1 MQPLPWTPDFDTW
14 PITHA
19 ISDARADGPAIHVT
33 WDDGRTS
40 AFHALFLRENSPD
53 EETINSVSREAVTS
67 PLDFAEDLT
76 AQAVSVDGAGAL
88 VVTWSHG
95 GHVSRFHPG
104 WLRAH
109 AWFEDNARR
118 DTRVLWTADDL
129 TAPPTFSGE
138 QALVDDAVFLSWLQA
153 LRDFGVA
160 RLEGLANEDGLLEAV
175 VSRIGPVRESNFGR
189 TYTLEIKDEPDSN
202 AFTSDALL
210 QHIDMPTRENPHGL
224 QFLFCRENSTTGG
237 RGIYADAYRIAED
250 IRAEEPEHFRS
261 LVTDIWEYNNRSK
274 TSDYRASGPVVET
287 DGSGRITGIRYN
299 TWLRAP
305 LIAPLDVQERAYK
318 AVRAFAARAQSDKY
332 QLKFTYRPGDLLAFD
347 NRRAL
352 HGRDGYDAAGG
363 TRFIEGVY
371 ADRDD
376 LHSTIRTLERKLA
389 QDPAGQD
396 SQEQS

>member
-19 ISDARADGPAIHVT
+19 ISEAHADGAAIHVT
-33 WDDGRTS
+33 WDDGRAS
-40 AFHALFLRENSPD
+40 AFHAFFLRENSPD
-53 EETINSVSREAVTS
+53 DETINPLSREAVMS

-95 GHVSRFHPG
+95 GHISRFHPG

-109 AWFEDNARR
+109 AWFEDN
-118 DTRVLWTADDL
+118 TRQDKQVLWTASELD
-129 TAPPTFSGE
+129 APPTFSGT
-138 QALVDDAVFLSWLQA
+138 QTLADDTVFLSWLQA
-153 LRDFGVA
+153 LRDYGVA
-160 RLEGLANEDGLLEAV
+160 RLEGLPNEDGLLETI

-237 RGIYADAYRIAED
+237 RGIYADAYRIAGD
-250 IRAEEPEHFRS
+250 MRVEEPEHFRS
-261 LVTDIWEYNNRSK
+261 LITDVWEYNNRSK

-287 DGSGRITGIRYN
+287 DRNGAITGIRYN

-305 LIAPLDVQERAYK
+305 LVAPLDIQERAYM
-318 AVRAFAARAQSDKY
+318 AVRAFTARAQSERY
-332 QLKFTYRPGDLLAFD
+332 QLKFAYRPGDLLAFD

-363 TRFIEGVY
+363 SRFIEGVY

-376 LHSTIRTLERKLA
+376 LHSAIRTLERNLA
-389 QDPAGQD
+389 QDSAGQD
-396 SQEQS
+396 SQEHP